1 MLKYLKDGVD
11 KERYPEKQHKFL
23 FKLMKHYELAYE
35 AESGEL
41 ILPHL
46 LKEDCP
52 DELADFPMGESLMLR
67 YKAEQPLPP
76 NTISRFI
83 VRHNQEIKR
92 ESNNYVVWRYG
103 VVLDDGSGSLALIQ
117 EEDRTVSV
125 SVKGKD
131 KTDYISRLRKSLND
145 IFESYKSENPELQYT
160 V

>member
-1 MLKYLKDGVD
+1 M
-11 KERYPEKQHKFL
+11 
-23 FKLMKHYELAYE
+23 
-35 AESGEL
+35 ESGEL
-41 ILPHL
+41 IIPHL

-103 VVLDDGSGSLALIQ
+103 VVLEDGHVG
-117 EEDRTVSV
+117 
-125 SVKGKD
+125 
-131 KTDYISRLRKSLND
+131 
-145 IFESYKSENPELQYT
+145 
-160 V
+160 